1 MYWKT
6 QAGGQRKLKSNLTS
20 LKSQNI
26 YIFISLS
33 LFFFP
38 TILLMQNCECKIYNN
53 KVKQVNPILF

>member
-26 YIFISLS
+26 LFFFYLF
-33 LFFFP
+33 FFFP